1 MAAPSRSNLE
11 IPKSRYTAII
21 VSVVIFLL
29 LTSGVLI
36 TSIYNSLKIRD
47 LRAGTAL
54 SANLRSNMPQLTQEM
69 YLLNIMRDQNQLA
82 AELDIQKDKIN
93 KLADSID
100 QQVKTLVEGG
110 KVSIRDEEDVYTASK
125 QADQIEYAQKSLSL
139 WVPYKAALVKFVN
152 ADATLDA
159 SALENE
165 FGDASTGIYNNA
177 TGLTDSLSREN
188 GQRAGFL
195 RNLQIFGISFAI
207 IYFIIFVLY
216 FVRRLKASDEEL
228 VSARRETQEIMQTV
242 STGLFLLDK
251 DLNIGQQY
259 SNALTKIIGTSKLA
273 GENFASVLRGRISDK
288 DLNTTRQFIEQLYN
302 PRVKERLVDA
312 LNPLHKVMLH
322 DMSGEQETDSRY
334 LDFKFSRVYEDKD
347 IARILVNV
355 SDVSD
360 AVYLEQRLEKES
372 AQNDM
377 QIEMLTTIL
386 NVNPRIMNEFIANTH
401 SHIDKMNNVLKNPGS
416 SQYELESKLNAIY
429 REMHS
434 LKGEAS
440 ALKLHS
446 FTTIASDAEDKLNAL
461 QNQGKLA
468 GNDFLPL
475 AVHLDELLSLS
486 NTIETLGQRIN
497 QGGSA
502 AAVNTKPDTVPAV
515 GAEWDSLDGADT
527 GANSE
532 VHDEQV
538 VTSSQSIADNQVVA
552 NNVPDDIDSLEISF
566 GNEGVESAESAEADS
581 DAYLLPYYQDF
592 AAQIAARQGKQ
603 VKLNLGTLAQ
613 VKIPAHLKAAVK
625 DISIQL
631 LRNAVV
637 HGIEDANTRTAA
649 GKPAAG
655 VIDLEMKNDGKNFTM
670 TLQDDGQGIN
680 FERIRDKL
688 VAMGRFDAQS
698 ASALNRNELLKHL
711 FSSGFSTKEAADEDG
726 GRGVGLD
733 IIKAQVKE
741 YDGKLNVNSEFGKM
755 TRFVITLPAA

>member
-1 MAAPSRSNLE
+1 MPSRSNLD

-54 SANLRSNMPQLTQEM
+54 SANLRSDIPRLTQEI
-69 YLLNIMRDQNQLA
+69 YLLNTMREQKQLA
-82 AELDIQKDKIN
+82 AELAIQTTKVN
-93 KLADSID
+93 KLAESID
-100 QQVKTLVEGG
+100 AEVKTLVDGG
-110 KVSIRDEEDVYTASK
+110 KVNIRDEEDVYKPSQK
-125 QADQIEYAQKSLSL
+125 ADQLEYVQKTSTL
-139 WVPYKAALVKFVN
+139 WAPYKAALGRFVI
-152 ADATLDA
+152 ADTSLNA

-165 FGDASTGIYNNA
+165 FGDASQGIYNNA
-177 TGLTDSLSREN
+177 TGLTDSLSGEN
-188 GQRAGFL
+188 GQRASFL
-195 RNLQIFGISFAI
+195 RNLQVFGISFAI
-207 IYFIIFVLY
+207 IYFIVFVLY

-228 VSARRETQEIMQTV
+228 ISARRETQEIMETV

-259 SNALTKIIGTSKLA
+259 STALTKIIGSDRLG

-302 PRVKERLVDA
+302 PRVKEKLVES

-322 DMSGEQETDSRY
+322 DTSGAQASDSRY
-334 LDFKFSRVYEDKD
+334 LDFKFSRVYENKE

-386 NVNPRIMNEFIANTH
+386 NVNPKIINEFITNTKL
-401 SHIDKMNNVLKNPGS
+401 HIDKMNNVLKNPGS
-416 SQYELESKLNAIY
+416 SQYELEGKLSAIY

-461 QNQGKLA
+461 QNQGKLG

-475 AVHLDELLSLS
+475 AVNLDELLSLS

-497 QGGSA
+497 QA
-502 AAVNTKPDTVPAV
+502 APTSISNVKATTAPVDRN
-515 GAEWDSLDGADT
+515 EWDDFNITDSSV
-527 GANSE
+527 NSA
-532 VHDEQV
+532 VDNAV
-538 VTSSQSIADNQVVA
+538 SADNGWDSGF
-552 NNVPDDIDSLEISF
+552 NSNID
-566 GNEGVESAESAEADS
+566 VEDNSDS
-581 DAYLLPYYQDF
+581 HLLPYYQDF

-603 VKLNLGTLAQ
+603 VELNMTSLAH
-613 VKIPAHLKAAVK
+613 VEIPVHLKKAVK

-649 GKPAAG
+649 GKPATG
-655 VIDLEMKNDGKNFTM
+655 VIALQMKNDGQNFTM
-670 TLQDDGQGIN
+670 TLEDDGQGIN
-680 FERIRDKL
+680 FDGIRDKL
-688 VAMGRFDAQS
+688 VAMGRFDA
-698 ASALNRNELLKHL
+698 AAARNLDRNELLKQL
-711 FSSGFSTKEAADEDG
+711 FSSGFSTRDVADEDG

>member
-1 MAAPSRSNLE
+1 MSAPLGSNLE
-11 IPKSRYTAII
+11 ISKNRYTAII

-47 LRAGTAL
+47 LRAGTTL
-54 SANLRSNMPQLTQEM
+54 SANLRSDIPRLTQEI
-69 YLLNIMRDQNQLA
+69 YLLNTMRDQNQIA
-82 AELDIQKDKIN
+82 SELEIQTNKIN
-93 KLADSID
+93 ELTQSID
-100 QQVKTLVEGG
+100 NAVKTLIDGG
-110 KVSIRDEEDVYTASK
+110 KVKVRDEEDDFVPLT
-125 QADQIEYAQKSLSL
+125 QTDQIEYSQQTLAL
-139 WVPYKAALVKFVN
+139 WTPYKEAALKFIN
-152 ADATLDA
+152 ADAALD
-159 SALENE
+159 SSTLENE
-165 FGDASTGIYNNA
+165 FGDASQGIYNNA
-177 TGLTDSLSREN
+177 TGLTDSLSQEN

-195 RNLQIFGISFAI
+195 RNLQIFGITFAI
-207 IYFIIFVLY
+207 IYFIVFVLY

-228 VSARRETQEIMQTV
+228 IVARRETQEIMETV
-242 STGLFLLDK
+242 NTGLFLLDK
-251 DLNIGQQY
+251 ELNIGQQY
-259 SNALTKIIGTSKLA
+259 STALTKIIGTDRLA

-302 PRVKERLVDA
+302 PRVKERLVDS

-322 DMSGEQETDSRY
+322 DVSGAQASDSRY
-334 LDFKFSRVYEDKD
+334 LDFKFSRVYEDKE

-386 NVNPRIMNEFIANTH
+386 NVNPKIINEFIGNTKL
-401 SHIDKMNNVLKNPGS
+401 HIDKMNNILKNPGS

-486 NTIETLGQRIN
+486 NTIDTLGQRIN
-497 QGGSA
+497 QGP
-502 AAVNTKPDTVPAV
+502 AVNAHTSIPTEKMSPAV
-515 GAEWDSLDGADT
+515 GHEWNT
-527 GANSE
+527 
-532 VHDEQV
+532 V
-538 VTSSQSIADNQVVA
+538 SSGSVEA
-552 NNVPDDIDSLEISF
+552 NNNLFDDASISF
-566 GNEGVESAESAEADS
+566 GNEKVADS
-581 DAYLLPYYQDF
+581 DSHLLPYYQDF
-592 AAQIAARQGKQ
+592 AAQIAERQGKQ
-603 VKLNLGTLAQ
+603 VKLNLESVAQ
-613 VKIPAHLKAAVK
+613 VDIPTHLKKAVK

-637 HGIEDANTRTAA
+637 HGIEDVHTRTAA
-649 GKPAAG
+649 GKPATG
-655 VIDLEMKNDGKNFTM
+655 VIDLQMKNDGQNFTM
-670 TLQDDGQGIN
+670 VLQDDGQGID
-680 FERIRDKL
+680 FESIRNKL
-688 VAMGRFDAQS
+688 VAMGRVDAQN
-698 ASALNRNELLKHL
+698 AQQLDRNELLKHL
-711 FSSGFSTKEAADEDG
+711 FSSGFSTKDTADEDG

-733 IIKAQVKE
+733 IIKAQVQE

>member
-1 MAAPSRSNLE
+1 MAEPLKSNLE

-29 LTSGVLI
+29 LTSGVLV

-54 SANLRSNMPQLTQEM
+54 STNLRSDIPRLTQEI
-69 YLLNIMRDQNQLA
+69 YLLNTMRDQKQLP
-82 AELDIQKDKIN
+82 AELDIQTDRIN
-93 KLADSID
+93 ALTESID
-100 QQVKTLVEGG
+100 KEVNTLVEGG
-110 KVSIRDEEDVYTASK
+110 KVRIRDDEDVYTPSN
-125 QADQIEYAQKSLSL
+125 QADQVEFAQNTKKL
-139 WVPYKAALVKFVN
+139 WTPYKIAALRFVN
-152 ADATLDA
+152 GDTTLDS

-165 FGDASTGIYNNA
+165 FGDSSQGIYDNA
-177 TGLTDSLSREN
+177 TGLTNSLSAEN
-188 GQRAGFL
+188 GNRASFL

-259 SNALTKIIGTSKLA
+259 STALTKIIGTTKLA

-302 PRVKERLVDA
+302 PRVKERLVDS
-312 LNPLHKVMLH
+312 LNPLHKVMMH
-322 DMSGEQETDSRY
+322 DVSGDVGADSRY

-386 NVNPRIMNEFIANTH
+386 NVNPSIMNDFIINIK
-401 SHIDKMNNVLKNPGS
+401 SRIEKMNNVLKNPGS

-461 QNQGKLA
+461 QNQGKLV

-475 AVHLDELLSLS
+475 TVHLDELLSLS
-486 NTIETLGQRIN
+486 NTIETLGRRIN
-497 QGGSA
+497 QGASVAVDATPNVSVTPSGSDNSNEWDNFESSNDA
-502 AAVNTKPDTVPAV
+502 NQSANASQVTNQASTAVNDT
-515 GAEWDSLDGADT
+515 DS
-527 GANSE
+527 E
-532 VHDEQV
+532 
-538 VTSSQSIADNQVVA
+538 
-552 NNVPDDIDSLEISF
+552 
-566 GNEGVESAESAEADS
+566 
-581 DAYLLPYYQDF
+581 AYLQPYYQDF
-592 AAQIAARQGKQ
+592 AAQIAERQGKQ
-603 VKLNLGTLAQ
+603 VKLNLSSLAN
-613 VKIPAHLKAAVK
+613 VKIPEHLKQAVK

-637 HGIEDANTRTAA
+637 HGIEDVETRKAA

-655 VIDLEMKNDGKNFTM
+655 VIDLQMKNDGNNLIM

-680 FERIRDKL
+680 FENIREKL
-688 VAMGRFDAQS
+688 VAMGRFDAKS
-698 ASALNRNELLKHL
+698 ASELNRNELLKHL
-711 FSSGFSTKEAADEDG
+711 FTSGFSTRDAADEDG

>member
-1 MAAPSRSNLE
+1 MDVPSRSNLD

-29 LTSGVLI
+29 LTSGVLV

-54 SANLRSNMPQLTQEM
+54 SANLRSNMPRLTQEI
-69 YLLNIMRDQNQLA
+69 YLLNTMREQKQLA
-82 AELDIQKDKIN
+82 AELAIQTTKVN
-93 KLADSID
+93 QLAESID
-100 QQVKTLVEGG
+100 AEVKTLIDGG
-110 KVSIRDEEDVYTASK
+110 NVNIRDQEDVYTPST
-125 QADQIEYAQKSLSL
+125 QADQLEYAQQTSTL
-139 WVPYKAALVKFVN
+139 WTPYKAALGRFVS
-152 ADATLDA
+152 ADTSLNA

-165 FGDASTGIYNNA
+165 FGDASQGIYNNA

-188 GQRAGFL
+188 GQRAAFL
-195 RNLQIFGISFAI
+195 RNLQVFGISFAI
-207 IYFIIFVLY
+207 IYFIVFVLY

-228 VSARRETQEIMQTV
+228 ISARRETQEIMETV
-242 STGLFLLDK
+242 NTGLFLLDK

-259 SNALTKIIGTSKLA
+259 STALIKIIGSDRLG

-302 PRVKERLVDA
+302 PRVKEKLVDS

-322 DMSGEQETDSRY
+322 DTSGAQASDSRY
-334 LDFKFSRVYEDKD
+334 LDFKFSRVYEDKE

-386 NVNPRIMNEFIANTH
+386 NVNPKIINEFITNTKL
-401 SHIDKMNNVLKNPGS
+401 HIDKMNNVLKNPGS
-416 SQYELESKLNAIY
+416 SQYELEGKLSAIY

-461 QNQGKLA
+461 QNQGKLG

-475 AVHLDELLSLS
+475 TVNLDELLNLS

-497 QGGSA
+497 QVEPTS
-502 AAVNTKPDTVPAV
+502 VSTVQATTAPMDRN
-515 GAEWDSLDGADT
+515 EWDDFNITDSSVNSAVDHAVSMNSDLDSSLDSSLDNNIEVKD
-527 GANSE
+527 NSNS
-532 VHDEQV
+532 H
-538 VTSSQSIADNQVVA
+538 
-552 NNVPDDIDSLEISF
+552 
-566 GNEGVESAESAEADS
+566 
-581 DAYLLPYYQDF
+581 LLPYYQDF

-603 VKLNLGTLAQ
+603 VELNMTSLAH
-613 VKIPAHLKAAVK
+613 VEIPVHLKNAVK

-637 HGIEDANTRTAA
+637 HGIEDAKTRAAA
-649 GKPAAG
+649 GKPATG
-655 VIDLEMKNDGKNFTM
+655 VIDLEMKNDGQNFTM
-670 TLQDDGQGIN
+670 TLEDDGQGIN
-680 FERIRDKL
+680 FDGIRAKL
-688 VAMGRFDAQS
+688 VAMGRFDAS
-698 ASALNRNELLKHL
+698 AARKLDRNELLKQL
-711 FSSGFSTKEAADEDG
+711 FSSGFSTRDVADEDG